1 MSMKLKGL
9 GLNPQEMSGYPQRGL
24 RLNIQPQ
31 EEHIFVRAESM
42 LVKAGWLC
50 CCDLAYLDGT

>member
-1 MSMKLKGL
+1 MSMRLKGL
-9 GLNPQEMSGYPQRGL
+9 GLSPQEMSGYPQRDP

-31 EEHIFVRAESM
+31 EEHSPVRAESM

-50 CCDLAYLDGT
+50 CCDVAHLDGT